1 MGKMIIAY
9 IDLNYLYPFSVRLLD
24 EITDEIVN
32 RELTKINL
40 PFNKTHL
47 IIASQGESSVNIL
60 VGIIDKIIAHDFS
73 KITLIVSS
81 NIRKTYPQLLSTNIL
96 ENCEV
101 VPINYWLFHCMQDLE
116 KRNIRNSSWNWHIE
130 KGYFPTG
137 MLDRHNRVGFLKR
150 LYDSDLLGDIIWT
163 FPSADK
169 QKSHVLYYFY
179 QNFGQIP
186 VNFEEFFDYCTK
198 NAFVDNNTL
207 QEDPTVIFRAVIFP
221 VGQYQLSNFTILSE
235 TPDGSITEKTW
246 MTILNHHPFIMLPTS
261 RFLFDELT
269 ELGFKTFNN
278 YLPCPEYATVDDLE
292 TRWEQTIENIRVFP
306 KILQDRR
313 EEISADIEHNYNLCI
328 NLRAQTVERL
338 KAISP
343 KIFDIP
349 ESLERSIHSVDVLG
363 ADLFKRYQERE
374 KILIEEDYN
383 KIFTEKYNA
392 IKAEHW
398 PEIYN
403 KTDFH
408 SLPNEIKRE
417 CKEVFNFSWS
427 DLDDYQLTHFKNN
440 SKLVG

>member
-1 MGKMIIAY
+1 MIAY
-9 IDLNYLYPFSVRLLD
+9 IDLNYFYHYSVGLLD

-47 IIASQGESSVNIL
+47 IIAVQGESYVNIL
-60 VGIIDKIIAHDFS
+60 VKIIEKIIAHDFS

-81 NIRKTYPQLLSTNIL
+81 NIRKTYSQLLSTKIL

-130 KGYFPTG
+130 KGYFTTG
-137 MLDRHNRVGFLKR
+137 KLARHNRVGFLKR

-169 QKSHVLYYFY
+169 QKSHVLHYFY
-179 QNFGQIP
+179 QSSGRIP
-186 VNFEEFFDYCTK
+186 ADFEEFFDYCTK
-198 NAFVDNNTL
+198 NAFVDNDNL
-207 QEDPTVIFRAVIFP
+207 LEDPMVIFCTVIFP
-221 VGQYQLSNFTILSE
+221 VNQYRLSNFTILSE

-246 MTILNHHPFIMLPTS
+246 MVMLNRHPFIMLATS
-261 RFLFDELT
+261 RFLFDELK

-278 YLPCPEYATVDDLE
+278 YLPYPEYATVDDLKIQ
-292 TRWEQTIENIRVFP
+292 WEQTIENIRVFP

-328 NLRAQTVERL
+328 NLRSQTVERL
-338 KAISP
+338 KEISP

-349 ESLERSIHSVDVLG
+349 RFFERAITSIDFLG
-363 ADLFKRYQERE
+363 NDLLKRYQERE
-374 KILIEEDYN
+374 KILLEEDYN

-417 CKEVFNFSWS
+417 CKEVFNFPWS
-427 DLDDYQLTHFKNN
+427 VPDDFIN
-440 SKLVG
+440 